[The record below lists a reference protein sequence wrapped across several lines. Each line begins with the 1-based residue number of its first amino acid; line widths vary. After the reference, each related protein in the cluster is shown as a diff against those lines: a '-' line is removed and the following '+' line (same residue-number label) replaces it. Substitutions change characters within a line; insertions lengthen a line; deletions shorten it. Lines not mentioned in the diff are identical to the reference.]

1 MSAHH
6 AFPSLPLPLVTAPL
20 PDARSRSRWARP
32 LSMTLTAVLFV
43 MASGCSSP
51 PFTWYHHLPA
61 KPASARLTAIKPG
74 DRINVFVQ
82 GQAELSGQ
90 FDVASSGDYPQ
101 PLVGS
106 VQVAG
111 LSPEEA
117 SKHVMGQLGRFI
129 QSPNVQVTIAVPGP
143 NRVTIL
149 GEVADPGTLSLTYDQ
164 SLLDALAGAGGLT
177 PFADKSAIY
186 VVRLKPD
193 PLRIRFSYD
202 ALVKP
207 DSRATGFALE
217 NGDTIVVE

>member
-32 LSMTLTAVLFV
+32 LSMTLTAVRFV

-149 GEVADPGTLSLTYDQ
+149 GEVADPGTLSLTY
-164 SLLDALAGAGGLT
+164 
-177 PFADKSAIY
+177 
-186 VVRLKPD
+186 
-193 PLRIRFSYD
+193 
-202 ALVKP
+202 
-207 DSRATGFALE
+207 
-217 NGDTIVVE
+217 